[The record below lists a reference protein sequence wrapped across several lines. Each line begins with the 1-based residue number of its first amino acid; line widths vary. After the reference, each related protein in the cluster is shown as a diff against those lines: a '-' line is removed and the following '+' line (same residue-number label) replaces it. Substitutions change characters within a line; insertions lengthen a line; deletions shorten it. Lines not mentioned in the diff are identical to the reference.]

1 MAVILTKMVSK
12 LEPALKTKAYAFL
25 EKLTD
30 DDKLPG
36 LHIEPITNSVDARV
50 RTGRVD
56 QGYRAVL
63 FKLTTPTSVDYVLHG
78 IWTHDKAIDIAKKV
92 RLTLNPISGVPE
104 IIEAGDVGSARV
116 EAKPVAEAPAPEPK
130 ASEPQSLLAAYGYG
144 LSDLTEDLG
153 IEARF
158 AERLLLAVDE
168 DALLGVAAT
177 APAEWQ
183 GLAALDLATGLHSD
197 DIKSKLENVKEKLG
211 LEQPEPETAD
221 TDEALVEA
229 IKKPAGQLS
238 FAWIESNEELE
249 RVINEGDFGA
259 WRIFLHPE
267 QRQFVDKTYNGAAR
281 LTGGAGTGKT
291 VVVLHRARALARQE
305 PTPRVLVTTFTRN
318 LADMLKRDLLR
329 LDPTLP
335 LASGLGKPGAFVSGI
350 DSLAAQVVRDAQANI
365 AAASEAI
372 LGVSTIEVLDRTP
385 HAAWD
390 DAIAMAGQALPEK
403 LRRRAFLEAEYSAV
417 ILPHEITEVA
427 QYLKVRRAGRGVSL
441 DRGKRSA
448 VWKVVEAYRASSRA
462 HGRVDYAE
470 VAALAA
476 KHLEFE
482 AAAGRGRP
490 FDHVLVDEAQDLS
503 PSHWKLLRASV
514 AAGPNDLFISEDG
527 HQRIY
532 GQRITLSHYGIG
544 IVGRARRLTLNY
556 RTTAQ
561 NLRWAMSVLDG
572 SDFSDLEGDEEDHTG
587 YRSARSGPEVDVVEC
602 ADQDAE
608 FARLAEVLRQW
619 LDAGDTPEALA
630 VLVRDKFQQ
639 ERVVKGLAE
648 RGVKALSVDTGTIKS
663 GQPVVMT
670 MHRSKG
676 TEFSKVVLF
685 GVREGSIPA
694 GLKDLDYDESAMV
707 DGELRERSLLYVAAT
722 RARDLLVVTWS
733 GKRSPLIS
741 TEVDST
747 R

>member
-36 LHIEPITNSVDARV
+36 LHIEPITNSVDSRV

-78 IWTHDKAIDIAKKV
+78 IWTHDKANDIAMKV

-104 IIEAGDVGSARV
+104 IIEAGDPGAAPSEPAPT
-116 EAKPVAEAPAPEPK
+116 PVVPAPEAK
-130 ASEPQSLLAAYGYG
+130 VAEPRGLLAAYGYG
-144 LSDLTEDLG
+144 LSDLTDDLG

-158 AERLLLAVDE
+158 AERLLTAADE
-168 DALLGVAAT
+168 DALLGIAAT

-183 GLAALDLATGLHSD
+183 GLAALDLAAGLAPSL
-197 DIKSKLENVKEKLG
+197 IKEKLG
-211 LEQPEPETAD
+211 LEQPPSATEA
-221 TDEALVEA
+221 TDDELVDA
-229 IKKPAGQLS
+229 IKRPAGQLS

-249 RVINEGDFGA
+249 RVINGGDFGA

-267 QRQFVDKTYNGAAR
+267 QRQYVDKHYNGAAR
-281 LTGGAGTGKT
+281 VTGGAGTGKT
-291 VVVLHRARALARQE
+291 VVVLHRALALTSQE

-329 LDPTLP
+329 LDPKVP
-335 LASGLGKPGAFVSGI
+335 LAGDLGKPGAMVSGI
-350 DSLAAQVVRDAQANI
+350 DSFAAHVVREAQASI
-365 AAASEAI
+365 ATAAEAV
-372 LGVSTIEVLDRTP
+372 LGVSTLEVFDRTP

-390 DAIAMAGQALPEK
+390 DALAVAAQDLPEH
-403 LRRRAFLEAEYSAV
+403 LRSPAFLEAEYSAV
-417 ILPHEITEVA
+417 VLPNEITDLA
-427 QYLKVRRAGRGVSL
+427 QYLKVRRAGRRVSL
-441 DRGKRSA
+441 DRGKRQA

-462 HGRVDYAE
+462 HGRVDFAE

-476 KHLEFE
+476 KHLELE
-482 AAAGRGRP
+482 AAGGRGRL

-503 PSHWKLLRASV
+503 PCHWKLLRAS
-514 AAGPNDLFISEDG
+514 AESGPNDLFISEDG

-544 IVGRARRLTLNY
+544 VVGRARRLTLNY

-572 SDFSDLEGDEEDHTG
+572 SDYSDLEGEAEDHTG
-587 YRSARSGPEVDVVEC
+587 YRSARSGPPVELVEC
-602 ADQDAE
+602 ADQSEE
-608 FARLAEVLRQW
+608 FEKLAKCLQEW
-619 LDAGDTPEALA
+619 LDAGDVPEALA

-639 ERVVKGLAE
+639 ERVVKALAE
-648 RGVKALSVDTGTIKS
+648 RGVRAQSAGDGAIKS

-694 GLKDLDYDESAMV
+694 GLKDLDYDESAKA

-733 GKRSPLIS
+733 GKRSPLLQG
-741 TEVDST
+741 V
-747 R
+747 

>member
-1 MAVILTKMVSK
+1 MMTSS
-12 LEPALKTKAYAFL
+12 PGCTSSRSPTAL
-25 EKLTD
+25 D
-30 DDKLPG
+30 P
-36 LHIEPITNSVDARV
+36 RV

-78 IWTHDKAIDIAKKV
+78 IWTHDKANDIAMKV

-104 IIEAGDVGSARV
+104 IIEAGEVGAAP
-116 EAKPVAEAPAPEPK
+116 AKRMPAPDAPAPAPK
-130 ASEPQSLLAAYGYG
+130 ASGPQSLLTAYGYG

-153 IEARF
+153 IETRF
-158 AERLLLAVDE
+158 AERLLTAVDE
-168 DALLGVAAT
+168 DALLGIAAT

-183 GLAALDLATGLHSD
+183 GLAALDLAAGLAPSL
-197 DIKSKLENVKEKLG
+197 IKEKLG
-211 LEQPEPETAD
+211 LEQPQPAEEV
-221 TDEALVEA
+221 TDHDLVEA
-229 IKKPAGQLS
+229 IKRPAGQLS

-267 QRQFVDKTYNGAAR
+267 QRQFVDKHYNGAAR
-281 LTGGAGTGKT
+281 VTGGAGTGKT
-291 VVVLHRARALARQE
+291 VVVLHRARALTRQE

-318 LADMLKRDLLR
+318 LAEMLKRDLLR
-329 LDPTLP
+329 LDPKLP
-335 LASGLGKPGAFVSGI
+335 LAGGLGKPGALVAGI
-350 DSLAAQVVRDAQANI
+350 DSFAAQVVRDAQASI
-365 AAASEAI
+365 AVAAEKV
-372 LGVSTIEVLDRTP
+372 LGVATLEVFDRTP

-390 DAIAMAGQALPEK
+390 DAIAVAGQDLPEH
-403 LRRRAFLEAEYSAV
+403 LRVRAFLEAEYSAV
-417 ILPHEITEVA
+417 VLPNEITDVA
-427 QYLKVRRAGRGVSL
+427 EYLRVRRAGRGVSL
-441 DRGKRSA
+441 DRGKRAA

-470 VAALAA
+470 AAALAA
-476 KHLEFE
+476 KHLELE
-482 AAAGRGRP
+482 AAAGRGRR
-490 FDHVLVDEAQDLS
+490 FDHVLVDEAQDLA
-503 PSHWKLLRASV
+503 PCHWKLLRAAV
-514 AAGPNDLFISEDG
+514 EPGPNDLFISEDG

-572 SDFSDLEGDEEDHTG
+572 SDYSDLEGETEDHTG
-587 YRSARSGPEVDVVEC
+587 YRSARSGPPVELVEC
-602 ADQDAE
+602 GDQVQE
-608 FARLAEVLRQW
+608 LGRLAGSLRGW
-619 LDAGDTPEALA
+619 LDDGDTPEALA
-630 VLVRDKFQQ
+630 VLVRDRFQQ
-639 ERVVKGLAE
+639 ERVVKALAE
-648 RGVKALSVDTGTIKS
+648 RGVKAQSVDAGAIKS

-694 GLKDLDYDESAMV
+694 ALKDLDYDESAKL

-733 GKRSPLIS
+733 GRPSPLIR
-741 TEVDST
+741 T
-747 R
+747 

>member
-12 LEPALKTKAYAFL
+12 LEPALKTKAFAFL
-25 EKLTD
+25 EKLTED
-30 DDKLPG
+30 DSLLG
-36 LHIEPITNSVDARV
+36 LHIEPITNSVDPRV

-63 FKLTTPTSVDYVLHG
+63 FKLTTPSSVDYVFHG
-78 IWTHDKAIDIAKKV
+78 IWTHDKAIDIAMKV
-92 RLTLNPISGVPE
+92 RLALNPISGVPE
-104 IIEAGDVGSARV
+104 IIEAGDPGAAPT
-116 EAKPVAEAPAPEPK
+116 EVATPPSVPEPTAK
-130 ASEPQSLLAAYGYG
+130 ASEQPSLLTAYGYG

-153 IEARF
+153 LDARF
-158 AERLLLAVDE
+158 AERLLTAVDE
-168 DALLGVAAT
+168 DALLNIAAT

-183 GLAALDLATGLHSD
+183 GLAAIDLAAGLAPSL
-197 DIKSKLENVKEKLG
+197 IKDKLG
-211 LEQPEPETAD
+211 LEQPEPAD
-221 TDEALVEA
+221 EVTDEDLVDA
-229 IKKPAGQLS
+229 IKRPAGQLS

-267 QRQFVDKTYNGAAR
+267 QRQYVGKHYNGAAR

-291 VVVLHRARALARQE
+291 VVVLHRARALTRQE
-305 PTPRVLVTTFTRN
+305 PTPRVLVTTFTKN
-318 LADMLKRDLLR
+318 LAEMLKRDLLR

-335 LASGLGKPGAFVSGI
+335 VADGLRKPGAFVSGI
-350 DSLAAQVVRDAQANI
+350 DSFAAQVVRDAQGAI
-365 AAASEAI
+365 GAAAEQV
-372 LGVSTIEVLDRTP
+372 LGVSTLEVFDRTP

-390 DAIAMAGQALPEK
+390 DAIGLAGQDLPEQ

-417 ILPHEITEVA
+417 VLPNEITDLGA
-427 QYLKVRRAGRGVSL
+427 YLKVRRPGRGVSL
-441 DRGKRSA
+441 DRGKRTA
-448 VWKVVEAYRASSRA
+448 VWKVVEAYRASARA
-462 HGRVDYAE
+462 HGRVDFAE

-476 KHLEFE
+476 KHLELE
-482 AAAGRGRP
+482 AAAGRGRL

-503 PSHWKLLRASV
+503 PAHWKLLRAAV
-514 AAGPNDLFISEDG
+514 EAGANDLFISEDG

-532 GQRITLSHYGIG
+532 GQRITLSHFGIG

-572 SDFSDLEGDEEDHTG
+572 SDFSDLEGEAEEHSQ
-587 YRSARSGPEVDVVEC
+587 YRSARSGPPVELVEC
-602 ADQDAE
+602 PDQEAE
-608 FARLAEVLRQW
+608 FVALADTIKGW
-619 LDAGDTPEALA
+619 LELGDAPETLA

-639 ERVVKGLAE
+639 ERVVKTLAE
-648 RGVKALSVDTGTIKS
+648 RGVKTQSAGDGPVKAGL
-663 GQPVVMT
+663 PVVMT

-694 GLKDLDYDESAMV
+694 GLKDLDYDESAKA

-733 GKRSPLIS
+733 GTRSPLLGKS
-741 TEVDST
+741 TVT
-747 R
+747 AP